1 MSWCYCLHK
10 DIALLRDNQ
19 IVRCHGSTV
28 LSPPLSR
35 FDRLSDHN
43 LVTCLHQ
50 TVTEL
55 VEATVPIVVRMTSS
69 S

>member
-1 MSWCYCLHK
+1 MSWCCCLHK
-10 DIALLRDNQ
+10 DFALLRDNQ

-28 LSPPLSR
+28 LPLSR

>member
-1 MSWCYCLHK
+1 MFWCYCLHK

-28 LSPPLSR
+28 SPLSC